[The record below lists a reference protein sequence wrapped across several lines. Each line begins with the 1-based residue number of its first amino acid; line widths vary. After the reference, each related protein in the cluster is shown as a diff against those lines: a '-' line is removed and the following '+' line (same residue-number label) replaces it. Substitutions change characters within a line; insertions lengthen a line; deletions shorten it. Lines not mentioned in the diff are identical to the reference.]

1 MKNLIALL
9 ILSLFAN
16 NLQAQTTFLVTD
28 GEGIPVSNV
37 HVILNKT
44 NIGKTDKEGMIKV
57 TTIKKN
63 DSVVFKSDKDY
74 EAYFYVANKNNPKE
88 LQEIELQL
96 DPIVERIEL
105 GFDDVLP
112 IPEEVNQEEDKIYDV
127 PEVAASFPGGAEK
140 MNLYLS
146 KMIQKPEEGDD
157 ELHFLKSYV
166 KMVVEKDGMLSN
178 IQIARGANN
187 CPECDKEALRVVK
200 SMPKFT
206 PGINNGRAVRSYFI
220 IPVKFDFD

>member
-9 ILSLFAN
+9 ILSLFVS
-16 NLQAQTTFLVTD
+16 NLQAQTIFLVTD

-37 HVILNKT
+37 HVILNNN

-57 TTIKKN
+57 ATIKKN

-105 GFDDVLP
+105 GFNDVLP

-127 PEVAASFPGGAEK
+127 TEVAASFPGGAEK

-146 KMIQKPEEGDD
+146 KMIQKPALAKESTNQ
-157 ELHFLKSYV
+157 KCYI

-178 IQIARGANN
+178 IQVARGVKN

-206 PGINNGRAVRSYFI
+206 PGINNGRAVRSYFVF
-220 IPVKFDFD
+220 PVKFD

>member
-9 ILSLFAN
+9 ISSLFAN

-37 HVILNKT
+37 HVILNNS

-57 TTIKKN
+57 ATIKKN

-74 EAYFYVANKNNPKE
+74 ETYYYVAIKNNPKE

-96 DPIVERIEL
+96 DPIVERIDL
-105 GFDDVLP
+105 GFNDVLP
-112 IPEEVNQEEDKIYDV
+112 IPEKVNQEEDKIYDV

-146 KMIQKPEEGDD
+146 KMIQKPALVKETSNQR
-157 ELHFLKSYV
+157 SYI
-166 KMVVEKDGMLSN
+166 KMVVEKDGMLSD

-206 PGINNGRAVRSYFI
+206 PGMNNGRAVRSYFI